1 MGGSVRSGG
10 QKGELVPGCKENFEF
25 SDKVRE
31 FNDVFSITTF
41 RLK

>member
-1 MGGSVRSGG
+1 MGGPARSAG
-10 QKGELVPGCKENFEF
+10 QKGELVPRCKENFEF

-31 FNDVFSITTF
+31 FNDVFSIPTF